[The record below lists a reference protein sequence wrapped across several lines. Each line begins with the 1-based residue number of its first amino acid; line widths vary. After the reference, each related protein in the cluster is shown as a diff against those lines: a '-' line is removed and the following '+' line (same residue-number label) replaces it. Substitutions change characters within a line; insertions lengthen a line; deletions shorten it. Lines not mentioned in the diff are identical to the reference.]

1 MNDYYTYVPELGE
14 AQYEAEQTMLAGN
27 AADEVDVIMQ
37 EEYENSLDA
46 DYYAEQAHL
55 SAKYDASVS
64 DFDNG
69 DDCDNRDAAFDY
81 LNDWCYGDNSTAE
94 ENAAM
99 ARAEARHEPARQA
112 HLMGAW

>member
-14 AQYEAEQTMLAGN
+14 AQYEAEQAMLETNFSDDNG
-27 AADEVDVIMQ
+27 D
-37 EEYENSLDA
+37 DA
-46 DYYAEQAHL
+46 
-55 SAKYDASVS
+55 
-64 DFDNG
+64 FDWEAG
-69 DDCDNRDAAFDY
+69 DDCDNRDNGDAAFDY

-99 ARAEARHEPARQA
+99 ARAEARHDPARQA